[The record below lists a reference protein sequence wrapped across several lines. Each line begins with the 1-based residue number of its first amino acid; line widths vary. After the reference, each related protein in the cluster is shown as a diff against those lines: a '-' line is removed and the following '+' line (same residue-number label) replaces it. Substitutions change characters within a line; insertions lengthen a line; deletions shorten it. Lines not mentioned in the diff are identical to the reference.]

1 MRIGQSILL
10 AAVLTACESPINAAG
25 VVRDARGDGVRGAT
39 VSVWRVNQPGAAR
52 GQTDSTGH
60 FAVVH
65 TGGRRG
71 RVIVQACYPGY
82 AIVQRAWATER
93 EIPDTIVLVLKEPAA
108 AAVAAGC

>member
-1 MRIGQSILL
+1 MRNWPTVLL
-10 AAVLTACESPINAAG
+10 AAVLVACESPVHVAG
-25 VVRDARGDGVRGAT
+25 VVRDASGAVVPGAT
-39 VSVWRVNQPGAAR
+39 VSVWRMNQPGNAR

-82 AIVQRAWATER
+82 TIVQEGWASER
-93 EIPDTIVLVLKEPAA
+93 EIPDTIVLVLKASAA
-108 AAVAAGC
+108 PDVAAGC